1 MKQIF
6 IIFAIFLFASNTK
19 AQSSIQPSSA
29 SVCTITIENGTS
41 PKLTTENCIST
52 DAEIIQKGTKTI
64 IKIPLPTFYSTSST
78 STSVI
83 CGTNGNCK

>member
-52 DAEIIQKGTKTI
+52 DAEIIQKGTKNE
-64 IKIPLPTFYSTSST
+64 KDYNLNY
-78 STSVI
+78 
-83 CGTNGNCK
+83 NGKWEYAFEHQVDC